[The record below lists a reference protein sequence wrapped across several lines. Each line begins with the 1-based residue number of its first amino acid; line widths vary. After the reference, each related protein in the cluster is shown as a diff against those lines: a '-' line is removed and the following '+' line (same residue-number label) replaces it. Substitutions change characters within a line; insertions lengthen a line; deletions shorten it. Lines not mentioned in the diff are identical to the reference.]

1 MRRCWLLVISDDGRV
16 EWLTLFKSL
25 TVCGVKLVLH
35 EQGDACWIAWKIV
48 VSKVPLQHQQLYH
61 VNVTCCMWSWQE
73 KEECLFIVGVI
84 QGSCKDAR
92 WLRWRWTER
101 KVVFASCNAAALYV
115 LCGVSLI
122 LYLGDIAVLI
132 TSTSVTLHQ
141 LFLIYLCY
149 QRHAV
154 MLWISSPEISLKTLF
169 SSSLSMS
176 LKYNLR

>member
-1 MRRCWLLVISDDGRV
+1 MRLRRCWLLVISDDSRV

-35 EQGDACWIAWKIV
+35 GQGDACWIAWKIV
-48 VSKVPLQHQQLYH
+48 VSKVPLQHQQLHH

-101 KVVFASCNAAALYV
+101 KVVFASCNAAV
-115 LCGVSLI
+115 LSVLVWGKSDLI
-122 LYLGDIAVLI
+122 PWWYC
-132 TSTSVTLHQ
+132 SVNH
-141 LFLIYLCY
+141 FYICD
-149 QRHAV
+149 
-154 MLWISSPEISLKTLF
+154 SSPTILKLPL
-169 SSSLSMS
+169 LSKTCS
-176 LKYNLR
+176 DALNFFTWNKSEDIIFLKSEHVLKI